1 MPIRLY
7 PVLLHPVRQSLIAA
21 QPDELGRFRLVAVR
35 SFDRPSQVVARHR
48 SDYRL
53 NINYLG
59 RWADREWTRQRPLLK
74 EPAAMLP

>member
-21 QPDELGRFRLVAVR
+21 QANEFGRFRLVTVR
-35 SFDRPSQVVARHR
+35 SFDRPSQVMARHR

-53 NINYLG
+53 NINSLIDG
-59 RWADREWTRQRPLLK
+59 LIKNGLDSGLC
-74 EPAAMLP
+74 